1 MHDIIIRNGAIVD
14 GTGRASFK
22 GDIAIRD
29 GLISAIGSVEGEARR
44 EIDATGLL
52 VTPGFVDIH
61 THYDGQATW
70 DGELAPSSW
79 HGVTTVVMG
88 NCGVGFAPV
97 KANQHEL
104 LINIM
109 EGVEDIPGAAL
120 YEGLT
125 WGWETFPEYMDVL
138 DRVPHAIDIAAQV
151 PHGAVRAYVMG
162 ERGAAN
168 EAATAEDIV
177 RMKQVVLDGL
187 KAGAVGFS
195 TSRMMLHLSK
205 DGVPVPGTFANEDEL
220 LGIAHAIGEA
230 GHGVFE
236 VSSDMTPAEPELE
249 WMAQISK
256 ENNAPVV
263 YSFGQYHKDPEI
275 WRKMLSVTERAN
287 ESGARVFAAASSR
300 GVGVLFSWEANL
312 HPFSFCPSFH
322 PLVAMSREE
331 RNATLA
337 DPAFRARLLSEE
349 PVFMEQFA
357 GDDNLLSRREIM
369 EGACFN
375 YANMYSMEG
384 PDGIDYEPSREMSI
398 AAIAER
404 EGRSPRE
411 VIYDMLTA
419 REGRQTIYYPIGNYA
434 YAHYDHV
441 LEMFDSSSVVAS
453 LSDGGA
459 HVGVMCDGS
468 QPTFMLTHWVRDRKR
483 GGRLSLE
490 RAVELQ
496 TGITASIYGLDDRG
510 VIAVGKRADLNLI
523 DFDNLSIGYP
533 EMHYDLPTGAKRY
546 LQKPE
551 GYVAT
556 IVAGQVIRQ
565 DGKDTGARPGRLIR
579 AGSHCDKT
587 PLRESATAD

>member
-168 EAATAEDIV
+168 EAATADDIV

-287 ESGARVFAAASSR
+287 EAGARVFAAASSR

-337 DPAFRARLLSEE
+337 DPAFRERLLSEE

-496 TGITASIYGLDDRG
+496 TGITASIYGFDDRG

-556 IVAGQVIRQ
+556 IVAGQIIRQ

-579 AGSHCDKT
+579 AGSHYNKT